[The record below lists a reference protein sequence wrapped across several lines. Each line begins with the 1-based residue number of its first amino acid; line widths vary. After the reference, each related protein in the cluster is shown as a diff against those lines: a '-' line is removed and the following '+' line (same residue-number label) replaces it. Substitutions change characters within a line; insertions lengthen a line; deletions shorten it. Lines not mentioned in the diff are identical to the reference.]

1 MFLSI
6 FVFIILPVLICL
18 ILHFIYPYIDYTWD
32 TCIDLIQA
40 VFIIIWVAILIILPV
55 YRIDIKAKIA
65 GYNEM
70 QQTYNNLRV
79 TAEEKTAIGLK
90 IMECNKELA
99 ELKEVANITV
109 LKIFFPEEIYTQDF
123 IK

>member
-1 MFLSI
+1 MFSSI
-6 FVFIILPVLICL
+6 FVFIILPVLIIL
-18 ILHFIYPYIDYTWD
+18 ILQFIEPYIDYTWD
-32 TCIDLIQA
+32 ICIDLIQFI
-40 VFIIIWVAILIILPV
+40 FIIVWVVVLTVLPV
-55 YRIDIKAKIA
+55 HRIDIKAKIA

-70 QQTYNNLRV
+70 QQTYNNLRI
-79 TAEEKTAIGLK
+79 TTEEKTAIGLK

-109 LKIFFPEEIYTQDF
+109 LKIFFPKEIYAQDF